1 MRTTEQSSRYDHL
14 EKMSTRE
21 ILTAINAEDRTV
33 PVAVARAMD
42 KIEALVDGIVER
54 MRRGGRVFY
63 LGAGTSGRLGKAAG
77 PICSPS
83 SLR

>member
-42 KIEALVDGIVER
+42 KIEALVDGIV
-54 MRRGGRVFY
+54 
-63 LGAGTSGRLGKAAG
+63 
-77 PICSPS
+77 
-83 SLR
+83 